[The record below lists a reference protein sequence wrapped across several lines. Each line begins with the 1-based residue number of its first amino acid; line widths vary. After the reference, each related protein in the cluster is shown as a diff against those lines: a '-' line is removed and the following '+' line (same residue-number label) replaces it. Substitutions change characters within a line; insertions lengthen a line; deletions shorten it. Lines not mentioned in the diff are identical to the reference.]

1 MTNRDSRLPPGGTAD
16 AIRQTL
22 TLHGR
27 VDVLSAGA
35 MRARL
40 HSAIDA
46 GRGELAVDVAR
57 LEFGDHAGLGVL
69 LGGARRARSRGR
81 SMVLVDTP
89 PSIAGPLRT
98 SSLTG
103 LLRIEAAAH

>member
-1 MTNRDSRLPPGGTAD
+1 MTKLDTRLLPAGVAGT
-16 AIRQTL
+16 IRQTL
-22 TLHGR
+22 TLRGR
-27 VDVLSAGA
+27 VDVLTAGDL
-35 MRARL
+35 RARL
-40 HSAIDA
+40 HSAIDT
-46 GRGELAVDVAR
+46 GRGELVVDVAR

-81 SMVLVDTP
+81 SLVLVDTP

-98 SSLTG
+98 SSMTG

>member
-1 MTNRDSRLPPGGTAD
+1 MNKRDTRLLTSGATGAL
-16 AIRQTL
+16 RQTL

-35 MRARL
+35 MRTRL
-40 HSAIDA
+40 HGAIDT

-89 PSIAGPLRT
+89 PSIAGPLHT

-103 LLRIEAAAH
+103 LLRIEPAAR